1 MARHLEKVK
10 DKLFENIFDHA
21 PNGMAIV
28 ALDFR
33 WVKVNQSLMDLLGYS
48 EEEFYAMTFND
59 ITHKDDL
66 MADMFQIGQLI
77 IGEIEDYKIEKR
89 YFHKTGKVIWVLISV
104 SMQMDEFG
112 EPIYFITQIMEI
124 TKQKEML
131 SEIHSITDIV
141 KDQNERLLNF
151 AHIATHDIRSHVG
164 NLGIITNFIEEEN
177 LNIKHDP
184 NFKMLKDSLSQLETT
199 IDHLNEVRK
208 SEFCNPKNLKVFN
221 LNQFADNVI
230 YNIKAIAR
238 HEKCEI
244 INEIDE
250 SFNVYAIAGYLESVI
265 LNLLTNAIKYSSKD
279 RSSYV
284 RLQAHR
290 DGDFVILEVFD
301 NGLGIDLVK
310 HRGHLFQLEQTFHQH
325 KDSRGV
331 GLYITKNH
339 IENMG
344 GKIEVE
350 SQVDVGSTFRVFLQ
364 EA

>member
-1 MARHLEKVK
+1 MARHLAKVK
-10 DKLFENIFDHA
+10 DRLFENIFNHA
-21 PNGMAIV
+21 SNGIAIV

-48 EEEFYAMTFND
+48 EDEFYAMTFND

-66 MADMFQIGQLI
+66 ESDMFQLGQLI
-77 IGEIEDYKIEKR
+77 EGKIEDYQIEKR
-89 YFHKTGKVIWVLISV
+89 YFHKTGKIIWVLISV
-104 SMQMDEFG
+104 SMQIDELG
-112 EPIYFITQIMEI
+112 NPMYFISQIMEI
-124 TKQKEML
+124 TKRKEML
-131 SEIHSITDIV
+131 WEMHSITEIV

-164 NLGIITNFIEEEN
+164 NLGVITGFIEEEN
-177 LNIKHDP
+177 VNIKHDP
-184 NFKMLKDSLSQLETT
+184 NFKMLKDALSQLETT
-199 IDHLNEVRK
+199 IVHLNEVRK
-208 SEFCNPKNLKVFN
+208 SEFSNPKNLKVLS
-221 LNQFADNVI
+221 LNKFAENVI
-230 YNIKAIAR
+230 YNINAIAR
-238 HEKCEI
+238 HEQCEI

-250 SFNVYAIAGYLESVI
+250 GFNVYAIAGYLESVI
-265 LNLLTNAIKYSSKD
+265 LNLLTNAIKYSSKE
-279 RSSYV
+279 RPSFIRLRAV
-284 RLQAHR
+284 R
-290 DGDFVILEVFD
+290 DDDFVILEVND

-310 HRGHLFQLEQTFHQH
+310 HRYRLFQLEQTFHQH

-331 GLYITKNH
+331 GLFITKNH